1 MAQSKATQLLI
12 KRGEDLT
19 ARIVKIA
26 DNVYTSVNHSV
37 STISMIE
44 GENAIVIVDAGFDVD
59 DCKMAFDEF
68 RKITQKPVA
77 AIVYTHGHPD
87 HTMGTPAFLESGNNE
102 DGKVQIWARDNFNA
116 ENKQFAMLGP
126 IFAMRGARQGGF
138 KLPVEKRIN
147 NGIAPIRF
155 PKSGGFN
162 AHAKA
167 VAPTHTFSEDKV
179 VLKIDSIELELH
191 AAPGET
197 ADQLFVW
204 YKDKE
209 VLFCGDNMYRSFPNL
224 YAVRGTGYRDVRVWI
239 NSIENMMTLN
249 PKAIVLGHTLPV
261 LSREEGAEFMKNF
274 RDAIKFV
281 YDKSIEGMNKG
292 LTLREIGE
300 YVVLPPH
307 LAELDYLT
315 EFYGNVA
322 WSAKNIFTGHLGWF
336 DGNSTN
342 LMPLTLL
349 EEAERMAEMA
359 GGKEALL
366 ERAKKAL
373 ADNDAK
379 WAAQLADYCL
389 TLGLDAKSVKADA
402 IEILAEQQITA
413 TGRNYMYTQVEELR
427 A

>member
-1 MAQSKATQLLI
+1 MSQSKATQLLI

-19 ARIVKIA
+19 PRIVKIT

-44 GENAIVIVDAGFDVD
+44 GENAIVLIDAGFDVD
-59 DCKMAFDEF
+59 DCKVAFEEF
-68 RKITQKPVA
+68 RKITQKPIA

-87 HTMGTPAFLESGNNE
+87 HTMGTPAFLENGNN
-102 DGKVQIWARDNFNA
+102 DDNKIQIWARDNFNA

-167 VAPTHTFSEDKV
+167 VPPNHTFSEDKLI
-179 VLKIDSIELELH
+179 LKIDSIEIELH
-191 AAPGET
+191 KAPGET
-197 ADQLFVW
+197 SDQLFVW
-204 YKDKE
+204 YKEKE

-224 YAVRGTGYRDVRVWI
+224 YAVRGTGYRDVREWI
-239 NSIENMMTLN
+239 KSIESMMTLN

-261 LSREEGAEFMKNF
+261 MSREEGAEFMKNY
-274 RDAIKFV
+274 RDAIQYV

-292 LTLREIGE
+292 LTIRELGE
-300 YVVLPPH
+300 YVELPPH

-349 EEAERMAEMA
+349 EEAQRMAEMA
-359 GGKEALL
+359 GGKDSLL
-366 ERAKKAL
+366 QRAKKAL
-373 ADNDAK
+373 ADNDPK

-389 TLGLDAKSVKADA
+389 TLGLDAKLIKADA